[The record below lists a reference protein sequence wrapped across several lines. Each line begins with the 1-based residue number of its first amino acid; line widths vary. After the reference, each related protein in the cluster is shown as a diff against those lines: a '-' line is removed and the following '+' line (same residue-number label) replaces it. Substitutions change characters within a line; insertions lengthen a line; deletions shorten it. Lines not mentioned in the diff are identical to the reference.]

1 MLTYLATFLLSLV
14 VVLLMTP
21 IVRHYAIKWDV
32 VDRPGGRRIH
42 KIPIPRL
49 GGVAI
54 AVALLVSVVSVFIY
68 SEIRER
74 VLHLGPSVFAEVF
87 AQNINAVLGMGV
99 GAAAILALGIYD
111 DVKGTRPLLK
121 LAVQVGVALF
131 CFQLGFRVRIIGIP
145 WVDEPLQLGVFS
157 LPFTVLWMVVIIN
170 AVNLIDGIDGLA
182 SGASFFACVT
192 LFILAYTS
200 RDLVDAFSLA
210 ALAGAILGF
219 LFFNS
224 HPAMVFLGDSGS
236 MLLGF
241 ILAAVSVRGS
251 TKGVTAF
258 SILASATA
266 LGLPLLD
273 TSLAVVRRAL
283 TGKPLM
289 GADQDHIHHRL
300 LRLGLSQRQV
310 VMALYGL
317 STFLAMIALST
328 SFLRSHKVFL
338 TIMFIALA
346 GILLVSMR
354 YLGYVQHIRE
364 ERKNLFLHDLFDGV
378 ATRTDALL
386 RLRADLQAAQSLE
399 AIWEALLPL
408 KGPFAIQNMHL
419 EVAVGPGR
427 STPAFSRSLVT
438 EVSRNIDG
446 NPARLDLKLGQGET
460 PVGNL
465 SIQWVQNGGDAHP
478 ELYRLYFEFIRR
490 EVELAVTRCTRLETP
505 AIQADK
511 KSELPNAVS

>member
-21 IVRHYAIKWDV
+21 VVRHYAIKWGV

-42 KIPIPRL
+42 EVPIPRL

-54 AVALLVSVVSVFIY
+54 ATALFVAVVSVFVY
-68 SEIRER
+68 SFIREH
-74 VLHLGPSVFAEVF
+74 VLHLGPSVFVEVF
-87 AQNINAVLGMGV
+87 SRNIRAILGMGG

-121 LAVQVGVALF
+121 LAVQIGVALF
-131 CFQLGFRVRIIGIP
+131 CIQLGFRVRIIGLP
-145 WVDEPLQLGVFS
+145 WVDQPLELGVFS
-157 LPFTVLWMVVIIN
+157 LPFTVLWIVVIIN

-192 LFILAYTS
+192 LFILAYNS
-200 RDLVDAFSLA
+200 HDLVDAFALA
-210 ALAGAILGF
+210 ALAGAMLGF

-241 ILAAVSVRGS
+241 ILAVVSVRGS

-258 SILASATA
+258 SILASAMA

-273 TSLAVVRRAL
+273 TSLAVVRRML

-317 STFLAMIALST
+317 STFLAMIALAT
-328 SFLRSHKVFL
+328 SFLRSHKVLL
-338 TIMFIALA
+338 TILFIALA

-354 YLGYVQHIRE
+354 YLGYVQYIRE
-364 ERKNLFLHDLFDGV
+364 ERRNMFLHDLFNGV

-386 RLRADLQAAQSLE
+386 RLRSELE
-399 AIWEALLPL
+399 TSSSWDEVWNALVRLAE
-408 KGPFAIQNMHL
+408 PFAIQGL
-419 EVAVGPGR
+419 QLTIEGDREGDAP
-427 STPAFSRSLVT
+427 PFSRSLADPAP
-438 EVSRNIDG
+438 RALDG
-446 NPARLDLKLGQGET
+446 NLARIDLKFGET
-460 PVGNL
+460 GGRSGAL
-465 SIQWVQNGGDAHP
+465 SVLWVQNGGDAHP
-478 ELYRLYFEFIRR
+478 ELYRLFFEFVRR
-490 EVELAVTRCTRLETP
+490 ELELAVAGCRARP
-505 AIQADK
+505 AVEAGPTAAARKDA
-511 KSELPNAVS
+511 P